1 MIHPYHSQLSSKY
14 KHLILK
20 SFTLY
25 QKVIYTYTLG
35 RPSEGNGRPKQL
47 QYATMPVISDIKCVK
62 PHAYWN
68 KTMITSNMI
77 CAQGFNTP
85 LFFIKILLPLNPSF
99 SQSGP
104 LLKNECFYLSFKIQ
118 STLHIF
124 GIIIH
129 GFSKLLLPKP
139 SRNDFR
145 FRFDLP
151 KFLGKIF
158 LLELE
163 KKVSIIINNLKQ

>member
-1 MIHPYHSQLSSKY
+1 MKLH
-14 KHLILK
+14 
-20 SFTLY
+20 TLY
-25 QKVIYTYTLG
+25 QNVIYTYTLG
-35 RPSEGNGRPKQL
+35 MPGSERPKHL
-47 QYATMPVISDIKCVK
+47 RYATMPVISNNMCVK
-62 PHAYWN
+62 PYAYWD

-85 LFFIKILLPLNPSF
+85 LCFIIMLLPLKPSF

-124 GIIIH
+124 GTFIH
-129 GFSKLLLPKP
+129 GFLKILLPKP

-145 FRFDLP
+145 FTFYLP
-151 KFLGKIF
+151 KIF
-158 LLELE
+158 KKDFFARIE
-163 KKVSIIINNLKQ
+163 KNVNIIIT

>member
-1 MIHPYHSQLSSKY
+1 MKLH
-14 KHLILK
+14 
-20 SFTLY
+20 TLY
-25 QKVIYTYTLG
+25 QNVIYTYTLG
-35 RPSEGNGRPKQL
+35 MPGSGRPKHL
-47 QYATMPVISDIKCVK
+47 RYATMPVISNNMCVK
-62 PHAYWN
+62 PYAYWD
-68 KTMITSNMI
+68 KTMLTSNMI

-85 LFFIKILLPLNPSF
+85 LCFIIILLLLKPSF

-104 LLKNECFYLSFKIQ
+104 LLKKECFQLSFKIQ

-129 GFSKLLLPKP
+129 GFSKLLLPKS

-158 LLELE
+158 LLELK